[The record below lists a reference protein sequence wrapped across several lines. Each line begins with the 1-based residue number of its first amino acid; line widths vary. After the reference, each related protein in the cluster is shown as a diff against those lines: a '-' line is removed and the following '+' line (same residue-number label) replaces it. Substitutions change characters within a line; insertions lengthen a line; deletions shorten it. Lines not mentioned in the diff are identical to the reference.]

1 MAYGFNDDKSKHF
14 FGVEKTIITP
24 QTDEHFDSVLKRV
37 FRTIR
42 TLENNGSDVLYVD
55 ILQGDFSEIV
65 NGRYIITRSTNIND
79 DEIRLSKSELFT
91 RGGYSST
98 GNLNIC
104 SFNYYKSGNSE
115 DVSGSTYVLKKPT
128 TSGTAPTATETD
140 LSLSTYI
147 SCRIDIGWIE
157 V

>member
-1 MAYGFNDDKSKHF
+1 MAYGFNDDKSKHSF
-14 FGVEKTIITP
+14 EMGKTTITP
-24 QTDEHFDSVLKRV
+24 QADEKFDSVLKRV
-37 FRTIR
+37 FGTIR
-42 TLENNGSDVLYVD
+42 TLESNGSDVLYVD
-55 ILQGDFSEIV
+55 IVQSNFSEIV
-65 NGRYIITRSTNIND
+65 DGRYIITRSRNYND

-115 DVSGSTYVLKKPT
+115 DVSGSTYVFKKPT

-140 LSLSTYI
+140 LTLTAYNPCTI
-147 SCRIDIGWIE
+147 NIGWIK